1 MTGFALA
8 LVLVSAV
15 THATWNLLA
24 KRSGA
29 DTAFLFVVYVVGA
42 VAYAPFAIAIV
53 VLAMRAL
60 GPLALGFVAVSVLLQ
75 TVYFATLTA
84 GYRAGDL
91 SLVYPLARATG
102 PLLATAGAV
111 AIFGERPTPPA
122 LAGALAIAVGALVLA
137 GHPRALRRGGDGARR
152 GRARGRLRNLS
163 RGTVVIGGMSGY
175 RRVCVLALA
184 FLVAACGA
192 QAVAPRANV
201 TPAPSPSATE
211 TPRPTNPARDIVY

>member
-1 MTGFALA
+1 MTSFALG

-53 VLAMRAL
+53 VIAMPAL

-102 PLLATAGAV
+102 PLLATAGAI
-111 AIFGERPTPPA
+111 AIFGERPTPTA
-122 LAGALAIAVGALVLA
+122 LAGALAIAVGALVLVA
-137 GHPRALRRGGDGARR
+137 QPELREPRARD
-152 GRARGRLRNLS
+152 RALLPF
-163 RGTVVIGGMSGY
+163 
-175 RRVCVLALA
+175 LLLD
-184 FLVAACGA
+184 LVAPDVDEGRGEELEHFVEHLLEEREDLLVRAEH
-192 QAVAPRANV
+192 AVAHAPR
-201 TPAPSPSATE
+201 
-211 TPRPTNPARDIVY
+211 RRDL